1 MLLTARGSSGPW
13 LDVEL
18 GIDAGQQEGCSMY
31 AIVET
36 GGRQYRVEAG
46 QSIDV
51 EKLPAVVG
59 DSVTLDRV
67 LLVADGNRV
76 TVGNPTVD
84 GASVQATV
92 VAQAKSRKAII
103 FKYMPKERYRRRKS
117 HRQLFSRLTIDSIE
131 L

>member
-1 MLLTARGSSGPW
+1 
-13 LDVEL
+13 
-18 GIDAGQQEGCSMY
+18 MY

-46 QSIDV
+46 QNVDV

-67 LLVADGNRV
+67 LLVADGDRV

-92 VAQAKSRKAII
+92 VGQAKSRKAII
-103 FKYMPKERYRRRKS
+103 YKYLPRDRYRRRKG
-117 HRQLFSRLTIDSIE
+117 HRQPFTRLAISSIE